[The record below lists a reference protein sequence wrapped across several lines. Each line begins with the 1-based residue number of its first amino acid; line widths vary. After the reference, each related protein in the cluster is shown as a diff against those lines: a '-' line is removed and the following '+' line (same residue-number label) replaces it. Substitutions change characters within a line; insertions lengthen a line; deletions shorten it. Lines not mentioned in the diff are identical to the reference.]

1 MSPQISLLATYHTDI
16 PIPLPSSINPYVPDP
31 LTTLMYL
38 ATAILTV
45 SPLSQVLA
53 RKRARDK
60 SLQEPVFGLQEGR
73 EGVIV
78 GLSRRKDGEG
88 GVVVNM
94 EVRRR
99 SGRGVVENF
108 VMVPPVASSSS
119 GGKNAALSEIMLLD
133 DHPLYSSTPSGLGTD
148 VESGAGEEEIETT
161 FNLGLTEKQK
171 RDREGVVL
179 PYFDAQREGGAA
191 GPGEGGRILY
201 DMGAEDREDFDD
213 EEDEI

>member
-1 MSPQISLLATYHTDI
+1 M
-16 PIPLPSSINPYVPDP
+16 
-31 LTTLMYL
+31 
-38 ATAILTV
+38 
-45 SPLSQVLA
+45 
-53 RKRARDK
+53 
-60 SLQEPVFGLQEGR
+60 
-73 EGVIV
+73 
-78 GLSRRKDGEG
+78 
-88 GVVVNM
+88 VNM

-108 VMVPPVASSSS
+108 MILPPLPSTSSAK
-119 GGKNAALSEIMLLD
+119 GMALSEIILLD
-133 DHPLYSSTPSGLGTD
+133 DHPLYSSTPSGPGTISEGGD
-148 VESGAGEEEIETT
+148 GEEEVETT

-179 PYFDAQREGGAA
+179 PYFDAQRDGGAA

>member
-1 MSPQISLLATYHTDI
+1 
-16 PIPLPSSINPYVPDP
+16 
-31 LTTLMYL
+31 
-38 ATAILTV
+38 
-45 SPLSQVLA
+45 
-53 RKRARDK
+53 
-60 SLQEPVFGLQEGR
+60 
-73 EGVIV
+73 
-78 GLSRRKDGEG
+78 
-88 GVVVNM
+88 M

-108 VMVPPVASSSS
+108 VVLPPSPSSSTAKSS
-119 GGKNAALSEIMLLD
+119 GLSEILLLD
-133 DHPLYSSTPSGLGTD
+133 DHPLYSSTPSGLGAAAD
-148 VESGAGEEEIETT
+148 NGEGEEEVETT

-171 RDREGVVL
+171 RDRESVVL